1 VKRPHDITEEVP
13 VEPLGGAFRITG
25 YGASHITAY
34 DGLVNE
40 HPVKRLLKG
49 GPKYLRILTY
59 AEVFGGPRPSLD
71 DFRSRLA
78 ALPKLPLV
86 RVCAVLN
93 AFLRSDA
100 SSTELLNF
108 ASHRALIRAYF
119 PTETAKRIFTVSEG
133 PNPRVAFHRQ
143 QLLFVAKEAL
153 QYASDE
159 PGLPISNT
167 ALGQLFLIANDHMHL
182 ESDDGS
188 RDTLDS
194 FAKLATSILPIQ
206 EAANGNVRHRIL
218 RSYQMTKLAPELS
231 ETKPYFDLAVLF
243 KEATGLELS
252 EFYAFIISAITRF
265 HHFDPAKFLADP
277 LIYSLDEQWF
287 ASTQIKPEAIQAFFA
302 LISASPEEYQQM
314 LQSSRGPNDF
324 TAFRDKPLLR
334 AASKLDLM
342 DLWMLAEKFESGPF
356 WLIHSKL
363 SANQRPLFHSFWGRL
378 FERYIADLFVA
389 ASDAALNRVYVSPVF
404 ANTNEELSDTVIICD
419 RRAVLIESKGTTFT
433 ARAKYEGDYKL
444 LRQEL
449 ESKLVESTDR
459 EQAVKQLARNIER
472 AFGCD
477 RLSVE
482 GLDLTSI
489 TTVFPVLV
497 TRDDL
502 GSVAGVNGYLGERFD
517 AILKRKGLSVSVAPL
532 TCLSSEHAE
541 AISAYLSDTRLT
553 DILEAHIRANRR
565 GSARYLT
572 MPFFATPNA
581 VLSKKGERPIPN
593 QVGNF
598 DELIQSCVQELGL
611 AVPEPEADGTP

>member
-1 VKRPHDITEEVP
+1 M
-13 VEPLGGAFRITG
+13 
-25 YGASHITAY
+25 TAY
-34 DGLVNE
+34 DGSMNE
-40 HPVKRLLKG
+40 HPVKHLLKS

-71 DFRSRLA
+71 DFRNRLA

-100 SSTELLNF
+100 SSPELLNF

-119 PTETAKRIFTVSEG
+119 PTETAKRILAVSEG
-133 PNPRVAFHRQ
+133 ANPRVAFHRQ

-153 QYASDE
+153 QFASDD
-159 PGLPISNT
+159 PGVPMPNT
-167 ALGQLFLIANDHMHL
+167 ALGELFLIANDHMHF

-194 FAKLATSILPIQ
+194 FAKLATTILPVQ
-206 EAANGNVRHRIL
+206 EAANGNVRHKIL
-218 RSYQMTKLAPELS
+218 RSYQMTKIAPELS
-231 ETKPYFDLAVLF
+231 GTKPYFDLAALF

-265 HHFDPAKFLADP
+265 QHFDPAKFLADP

-287 ASTQIKPEAIQAFFA
+287 ASTQVTPEAIQAFFS
-302 LISASPEEYQQM
+302 LVSASPEKYQQM
-314 LQSSRGPNDF
+314 LLSSRGPNDF

-363 SANQRPLFHSFWGRL
+363 PSNERPLFHSFWGRL

-389 ASDAALNRVYVSPVF
+389 ASDAALNRVYVSPLF

-419 RRAVLIESKGTTFT
+419 RSAVLIESKGTTFT

-444 LRQEL
+444 LKQEL

-472 AFGCD
+472 AFG
-477 RLSVE
+477 RVRQGVE
-482 GLDLTSI
+482 EVDLQYVA
-489 TTVFPVLV
+489 TVFPVLV

-502 GSVAGVNGYLGERFD
+502 GSVAGVNSYLGERFD
-517 AILKRKGLSVSVAPL
+517 AILKRKGISASVAPL

-541 AISAYLSDTRLT
+541 ALSAYLSDTRLA
-553 DILEAHIRANRR
+553 DILEAHIRANRK

-593 QVGNF
+593 QLGNF
-598 DELIQSCVQELGL
+598 DELIQNCIQQLGL
-611 AVPEPEADGTP
+611 PEPEEGAANVPE

>member
-1 VKRPHDITEEVP
+1 M
-13 VEPLGGAFRITG
+13 
-25 YGASHITAY
+25 TAY
-34 DGLVNE
+34 HGSMNE

-71 DFRSRLA
+71 DFRNRLA

-100 SSTELLNF
+100 SSPELLNF

-119 PTETAKRIFTVSEG
+119 PTETAKRILAVSEG
-133 PNPRVAFHRQ
+133 ANPRVVFHRQ
-143 QLLFVAKEAL
+143 QVLFVAKEAL
-153 QYASDE
+153 QYASDDS
-159 PGLPISNT
+159 GMPIPNT
-167 ALGQLFLIANDHMHL
+167 TLGELFLIANDHMHF
-182 ESDDGS
+182 ESDDDS

-194 FAKLATSILPIQ
+194 FAKLATTILPVQ
-206 EAANGNVRHRIL
+206 EAANGNVRHKIL

-231 ETKPYFDLAVLF
+231 GTKPYFDLAALF

-287 ASTQIKPEAIQAFFA
+287 ASTQVTPGAIQAFFS
-302 LISASPEEYQQM
+302 LLSASPEKYQQM
-314 LQSSRGPNDF
+314 LLSSRGPNDF

-334 AASKLDLM
+334 AGSKLDLM

-363 SANQRPLFHSFWGRL
+363 PGNERSAFHSFWGRL

-389 ASDAALNRVYVSPVF
+389 ASDAALNRVYVSPLF

-419 RRAVLIESKGTTFT
+419 RSAVIIESKGTTFT

-444 LRQEL
+444 LKQEL

-472 AFGCD
+472 AFGRVRQD
-477 RLSVE
+477 VE
-482 GLDLTSI
+482 EVDLQYVA
-489 TTVFPVLV
+489 TVFPVLV
-497 TRDDL
+497 IRDDL
-502 GSVAGVNGYLGERFD
+502 GSVAGVNSYLGERFD
-517 AILKRKGLSVSVAPL
+517 AILKRKGLSTSVAPL

-541 AISAYLSDTRLT
+541 ALSAYLSDTRLA
-553 DILEAHIRANRR
+553 DILEAHIRANRK

-572 MPFFATPNA
+572 MPFFATTNA

-593 QVGNF
+593 QLGNF
-598 DELIQSCVQELGL
+598 DELIQSCIQQLGL
-611 AVPEPEADGTP
+611 PEPEEGAANVPE

>member
-1 VKRPHDITEEVP
+1 M
-13 VEPLGGAFRITG
+13 
-25 YGASHITAY
+25 
-34 DGLVNE
+34 
-40 HPVKRLLKG
+40 KRLLKG

-71 DFRSRLA
+71 DFRTRLA
-78 ALPKLPLV
+78 ALPKLALV

-100 SSTELLNF
+100 SSPELLNF

-119 PTETAKRIFTVSEG
+119 PAETAKRILAVSEG
-133 PNPRVAFHRQ
+133 ANPRVAFHRQ

-153 QYASDE
+153 QYASDD
-159 PGLPISNT
+159 PGVPMPNT
-167 ALGQLFLIANDHMHL
+167 ALGELFLIANDHMHI

-188 RDTLDS
+188 RDNLDS
-194 FAKLATSILPIQ
+194 FAKLATTILPVQ
-206 EAANGNVRHRIL
+206 EAANGNVRHKIL

-231 ETKPYFDLAVLF
+231 GTKPYFDLASLF

-252 EFYAFIISAITRF
+252 EFYTFIISAITRF

-287 ASTQIKPEAIQAFFA
+287 ASTQVTPEAIQAFFS
-302 LISASPEEYQQM
+302 LVSASPENYQQM
-314 LQSSRGPNDF
+314 LLSSRGPNDF

-363 SANQRPLFHSFWGRL
+363 PGNEKPIFHSFWGRL

-419 RRAVLIESKGTTFT
+419 RSAVLIESKGTTFT

-444 LRQEL
+444 LKQEL

-472 AFGCD
+472 AFGHV
-477 RLSVE
+477 RQGVE
-482 GLDLTSI
+482 KVDLQYV

-502 GSVAGVNGYLGERFD
+502 GSVAGVNSYLGERFD
-517 AILKRKGLSVSVAPL
+517 ASLKRKGLSASVAPL

-541 AISAYLSDTRLT
+541 ALSAYLSDTRLV
-553 DILEAHIRANRR
+553 DILEAHIRANRK

-593 QVGNF
+593 QLGNF
-598 DELIQSCVQELGL
+598 NELIQSCIQQLG
-611 AVPEPEADGTP
+611 VPETEEGAANVPE

>member
-1 VKRPHDITEEVP
+1 M
-13 VEPLGGAFRITG
+13 
-25 YGASHITAY
+25 TAY
-34 DGLVNE
+34 DGSMNE

-49 GPKYLRILTY
+49 GPKFLRILTY
-59 AEVFGGPRPSLD
+59 AEVFGGSRPSLD
-71 DFRSRLA
+71 DFRNRLA
-78 ALPKLPLV
+78 LLPKLPLV

-100 SSTELLNF
+100 SSPELLNF

-119 PTETAKRIFTVSEG
+119 PTETAKRILAVSEG
-133 PNPRVAFHRQ
+133 ANPRVVFHRQ

-153 QYASDE
+153 QYASDD
-159 PGLPISNT
+159 PGVPMPNT
-167 ALGQLFLIANDHMHL
+167 ALGQLFLIANDHMHF

-188 RDTLDS
+188 RNTLDS
-194 FAKLATSILPIQ
+194 LVKLATTILPIQ
-206 EAANGNVRHRIL
+206 EAANGNVGHKIL

-231 ETKPYFDLAVLF
+231 GTKPYFDLVALF

-265 HHFDPAKFLADP
+265 HHFDPAKFLPDP

-287 ASTQIKPEAIQAFFA
+287 ASTQVTPEAIQAFFS
-302 LISASPEEYQQM
+302 LVSASPEEYQQM
-314 LQSSRGPNDF
+314 FQSRGPNDF
-324 TAFRDKPLLR
+324 TAFRDKPLLK
-334 AASKLDLM
+334 ATSKLDLM

-356 WLIHSKL
+356 WMIHSKL
-363 SANQRPLFHSFWGRL
+363 PANQRPFFHSFWGRL

-389 ASDAALNRVYVSPVF
+389 ASDAALNRVYVSPLF

-419 RRAVLIESKGTTFT
+419 RSAVLIESKGATFT

-444 LRQEL
+444 LKQEL

-472 AFGCD
+472 AFGRD
-477 RLSVE
+477 RQSVE
-482 GLDLTSI
+482 SMDLTYV
-489 TTVFPVLV
+489 TTVFPVVV

-502 GSVAGVNGYLGERFD
+502 GSVAGVNGYIGERFD
-517 AILKRKGLSVSVAPL
+517 AILNRKGLSASVAPL

-541 AISAYLSDTRLT
+541 AISAYLSDTRLA
-553 DILEAHIRANRR
+553 DILEAHIRANRN

-572 MPFFATPNA
+572 MPFFAAPNA

-593 QVGNF
+593 QLGSF
-598 DELIQSCVQELGL
+598 DELILHCVQQLGL
-611 AVPEPEADGTP
+611 TAPEPEADVTS

>member
-1 VKRPHDITEEVP
+1 M
-13 VEPLGGAFRITG
+13 
-25 YGASHITAY
+25 
-34 DGLVNE
+34 NE

-59 AEVFGGPRPSLD
+59 AEIFGGPRPSLD
-71 DFRSRLA
+71 DFRNRLA
-78 ALPKLPLV
+78 ALPKLPLA

-100 SSTELLNF
+100 SSPELLNF

-119 PTETAKRIFTVSEG
+119 PTETAKRILAVSEG
-133 PNPRVAFHRQ
+133 ANPRVAFHRQ

-153 QYASDE
+153 QYGSDD
-159 PGLPISNT
+159 PGVPMPNT
-167 ALGQLFLIANDHMHL
+167 ALGELFLIANDHMHF

-194 FAKLATSILPIQ
+194 FAKLATTILPVQ
-206 EAANGNVRHRIL
+206 EAANGNVRHKIL
-218 RSYQMTKLAPELS
+218 RSYQMTKLAPEFS
-231 ETKPYFDLAVLF
+231 GTKPYFDLAALF

-265 HHFDPAKFLADP
+265 HHFDRAKFLADP

-287 ASTQIKPEAIQAFFA
+287 ASTQVTPEAIQAFFS
-302 LISASPEEYQQM
+302 LVSASPEKYQQM
-314 LQSSRGPNDF
+314 LLSSRGPNDF

-363 SANQRPLFHSFWGRL
+363 PGNERPLFHSFWGRL

-389 ASDAALNRVYVSPVF
+389 ASDAALNRVYVSPLF

-444 LRQEL
+444 LKQEL
-449 ESKLVESTDR
+449 ESKLVESADR

-472 AFGCD
+472 AFG
-477 RLSVE
+477 RVRQGVE
-482 GLDLTSI
+482 EVDLQYV

-502 GSVAGVNGYLGERFD
+502 GSVAGVNSYLGERFD
-517 AILKRKGLSVSVAPL
+517 AILKRKGLSASVAPL

-541 AISAYLSDTRLT
+541 ALSAYLSDTRLA
-553 DILEAHIRANRR
+553 DILEAHIRANRK

-593 QVGNF
+593 QLGNF
-598 DELIQSCVQELGL
+598 DELIQSCIQQL
-611 AVPEPEADGTP
+611 ALPEPEEGAANVPE

>member
-1 VKRPHDITEEVP
+1 M
-13 VEPLGGAFRITG
+13 
-25 YGASHITAY
+25 
-34 DGLVNE
+34 NE

-71 DFRSRLA
+71 DFRNRLA

-100 SSTELLNF
+100 SSSELLNF

-119 PTETAKRIFTVSEG
+119 PAETAKRILAVSEG
-133 PNPRVAFHRQ
+133 ANPRVSFHRQ

-153 QYASDE
+153 QHASDD
-159 PGLPISNT
+159 PDVPMPNT
-167 ALGQLFLIANDHMHL
+167 ALGELFLIANDHMHF

-188 RDTLDS
+188 RDTLDG
-194 FAKLATSILPIQ
+194 FAKLATTILPVQ
-206 EAANGNVRHRIL
+206 EAANGNVRHKIL
-218 RSYQMTKLAPELS
+218 RSYQMTKLAPKLS
-231 ETKPYFDLAVLF
+231 GTKPYFDLAALF
-243 KEATGLELS
+243 KEATGLDLS
-252 EFYAFIISAITRF
+252 EFYAFILGAITRF
-265 HHFDPAKFLADP
+265 HQFDPAKFLADP

-287 ASTQIKPEAIQAFFA
+287 ASTQVTPEAIQAFFS
-302 LISASPEEYQQM
+302 LVSASPEEYQQM
-314 LQSSRGPNDF
+314 LLSSRGPNDF
-324 TAFRDKPLLR
+324 TAFRDRPLLR

-363 SANQRPLFHSFWGRL
+363 PDNERPLFHSFWGRL

-389 ASDAALNRVYVSPVF
+389 ASDGTLNRVYVSPLFV
-404 ANTNEELSDTVIICD
+404 NTNEELSDIVIICD
-419 RRAVLIESKGTTFT
+419 RSAVLIESKGTTFT
-433 ARAKYEGDYKL
+433 ARAKYEGDYDL
-444 LRQEL
+444 LKQEL

-459 EQAVKQLARNIER
+459 EQAVRQLARNIER
-472 AFGCD
+472 AFGPV
-477 RLSVE
+477 RQGVE
-482 GLDLTSI
+482 EVDLQCV

-502 GSVAGVNGYLGERFD
+502 GSVVGVNGYLGERFD
-517 AILKRKGLSVSVAPL
+517 AILKRKGLPASVAPL
-532 TCLSSEHAE
+532 ACLSSEHAE
-541 AISAYLSDTRLT
+541 ALSAYISDTRLA
-553 DILEAHIRANRR
+553 DILQAHIRANRK

-593 QVGNF
+593 QLGNF
-598 DELIQSCVQELGL
+598 DELIQSCIQQLGL
-611 AVPEPEADGTP
+611 PEPEEGAANVPE

>member
-1 VKRPHDITEEVP
+1 M
-13 VEPLGGAFRITG
+13 
-25 YGASHITAY
+25 TAY
-34 DGLVNE
+34 HGSVNE

-71 DFRSRLA
+71 DFRKRLA
-78 ALPKLPLV
+78 GLPKLPLV

-100 SSTELLNF
+100 SSPELLNF

-119 PTETAKRIFTVSEG
+119 PIETAKRILAVSEG
-133 PNPRVAFHRQ
+133 ANPRVAFHRQ
-143 QLLFVAKEAL
+143 QVLFVAKEAL
-153 QYASDE
+153 QYASDD
-159 PGLPISNT
+159 PGVPMPNT
-167 ALGQLFLIANDHMHL
+167 TLGELFLIANDHMHF
-182 ESDDGS
+182 ESDDDS

-194 FAKLATSILPIQ
+194 FAKLATTILPVQ
-206 EAANGNVRHRIL
+206 EAANGNVRHKIL

-231 ETKPYFDLAVLF
+231 GTKPYFDLAALF

-287 ASTQIKPEAIQAFFA
+287 ASTQVTPEAIQAFFS
-302 LISASPEEYQQM
+302 LVSASPEKYQQM
-314 LQSSRGPNDF
+314 LLSSRGPNDF

-334 AASKLDLM
+334 AGSKLDLM

-363 SANQRPLFHSFWGRL
+363 PGNERPAFHSFWGRL
-378 FERYIADLFVA
+378 FERYIADLLVA
-389 ASDAALNRVYVSPVF
+389 ASDAALNRVYVSPLF

-419 RRAVLIESKGTTFT
+419 RSAVLIESKGTTFT

-444 LRQEL
+444 LKQEL

-472 AFGCD
+472 AFGRVRQGVEEVD
-477 RLSVE
+477 LQSV
-482 GLDLTSI
+482 

-502 GSVAGVNGYLGERFD
+502 GSVAGVNSYLGERFD
-517 AILKRKGLSVSVAPL
+517 ALLKRKGLSASVAPL

-541 AISAYLSDTRLT
+541 ALSAYLSDTCLA
-553 DILEAHIRANRR
+553 DILEAHI
-565 GSARYLT
+565 
-572 MPFFATPNA
+572 
-581 VLSKKGERPIPN
+581 
-593 QVGNF
+593 
-598 DELIQSCVQELGL
+598 
-611 AVPEPEADGTP
+611 